1 MINLYLI
8 YQNPAGV
15 CYAYDSQTDRYETAR
30 NTKNNFQW
38 NWQSTKVKYINH
50 NGVEKIKKYDN
61 GIQNDETKK
70 WELIG
75 PMGPNVLFNKDGIV
89 FSTPLARS
97 FQNPCYK
104 RGESRSSCKI
114 PFGSES
120 GTIILK
126 SKDKDEFI
134 IADGKWR
141 KTGPDNLQGLAG
153 TSFTKGKF
161 YGVVDTETDSLL

>member
-15 CYAYDSQTDRYETAR
+15 CYAYDSRTDRYETTR

-50 NGVEKIKKYDN
+50 NGAEKIKKYDN

-75 PMGPNVLFNKDGIV
+75 PMGQNVLFNKDGIV

-126 SKDKDEFI
+126 SKGKDEFI
-134 IADGKWR
+134 IADGDWR
-141 KTGPDNLQGLAG
+141 KRGPDNLQGLAG

-161 YGVVDTETDSLL
+161 YGVTKKDSTL